1 MLIFIQNDAEV
12 PAGTYVEELARKR
25 IPFAV
30 VEAFKSKEF
39 PPLSGTSAVI
49 VLGGSMGVHDVEN
62 HPFLVKVKK
71 YILEVLNSGKP
82 YLGICLGGQ
91 LLADVLNARVS
102 SALCGERG
110 THSIS
115 LTGEGLKDPLFRS
128 VPGLFTTF
136 QWHND
141 SFALPEAAIR
151 LASSGG
157 CPNQAFRY
165 GNAAYG
171 LQFHPEVNEQIVAAW
186 CGSIDSGNEP
196 VPQIMYAFKCAE
208 NPYRTASLR
217 ILRNFLDI
225 SGVCSY
231 PS

>member
-12 PAGTYVEELARKR
+12 PAGTYAELLARKR

-30 VEAFKSKEF
+30 VEAFKRKKI
-39 PPLSGTSAVI
+39 PPLAGTSAVI
-49 VLGGSMGVHDVEN
+49 VLGGSMCVHDVEN
-62 HPFLVKVKK
+62 HPFLVKVKE
-71 YILEVLNSGKP
+71 YILDVLNSGKP

-91 LLADVLNARVS
+91 LLAEVLNARVFPAS
-102 SALCGERG
+102 CGEIG

-115 LTGEGLKDPLFRS
+115 LTGEGLNDPLFRL
-128 VPGLFTTF
+128 VPGRFTTF

-151 LASSGG
+151 LAFSEG

-171 LQFHPEVNEQIVAAW
+171 LQFHPEVDQQIVTAW
-186 CGSIDSGNEP
+186 CNGFDSGNEP
-196 VPQIMYAFKCAE
+196 IQHIIKAFKCAE
-208 NPYRTASLR
+208 NPYRTVSLQ

-225 SGVCSY
+225 SGVSSY